1 MTLSTETHA
10 PYPSLTRAC
19 TVVLILFATAV
30 LAYTD
35 RQVLSLLVDPI
46 RHDLHISDMQ
56 MSLLLGTAFAAI
68 YGVAGVPLGFLAD
81 RTSRRNLIVA
91 GVLIWQGMLN
101 AETGCEVS
109 AGSAATRRTPVRVT
123 AITRRP
129 AGPAATVRMSPSA
142 SKVGVVNDGADSLGR
157 RRWP

>member
-1 MTLSTETHA
+1 PHCHRYSKSHRHRQQPTKAGQSPPPVCHTGGFCVLRRNRTGRRMTLSTETHA
-10 PYPSLTRAC
+10 PHPSLTRAC

-81 RTSRRNLIVA
+81 RTSRRN
-91 GVLIWQGMLN
+91 
-101 AETGCEVS
+101 
-109 AGSAATRRTPVRVT
+109 
-123 AITRRP
+123 
-129 AGPAATVRMSPSA
+129 
-142 SKVGVVNDGADSLGR
+142 
-157 RRWP
+157 